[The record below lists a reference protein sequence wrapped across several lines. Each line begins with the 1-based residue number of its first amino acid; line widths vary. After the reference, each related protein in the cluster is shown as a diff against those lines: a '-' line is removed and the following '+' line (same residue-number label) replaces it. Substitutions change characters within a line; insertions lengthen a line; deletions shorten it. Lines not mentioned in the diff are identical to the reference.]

1 MIDGS
6 EGEASKLGLHAGLG
20 YEKNP
25 VKDGFD
31 FGSDRTFMVRREGA
45 EAVVGGGFDG
55 PVNIKKRDVLRCAGE
70 GETPGGALFRG
81 DQAGFDED

>member
-1 MIDGS
+1 MAARAEFLVDGG

-55 PVNIKKRDVLRCAGE
+55 PVNI
-70 GETPGGALFRG
+70 
-81 DQAGFDED
+81 